1 MEYICEESL
10 GFLEI
15 LLNENLACKEH
26 LSYIEN
32 KFAKNVGFLYKAKS
46 FLNKICFLTLYHSY
60 VQASINYANIAWGS
74 SDFANL
80 ILQ

>member
-10 GFLEI
+10 KFLEI
-15 LLNENLACKEH
+15 LLDERLACKEH
-26 LSYIEN
+26 LSYVEN
-32 KFAKNVGFLYKAKS
+32 KFAKNVGSLYKAKS
-46 FLNKICFLTLYHSY
+46 FLNKKCLLTLYQSY